1 MNQFEYKA
9 YEVYQGNLLIDYWAY
24 KEKDDSYPKVE
35 IKKINKKLKKMQI
48 KGSKRKKKEKDQ
60 IIDKIVALCI

>member
-24 KEKDDSYPKVE
+24 KENDHSYPKSE
-35 IKKINKKLKKMQI
+35 MIKINKKMKKMQI

-60 IIDKIVALCI
+60 MIDKIVALCI